1 MPRNSRIFHHFGVR
15 FWEAVLCREISL
27 ESRSVSGSPRV
38 CDLLERNDGGR
49 RDCHGFFGDFA
60 VDDVWR
66 LRCILGLPGAV
77 NDREVSVSVA
87 IWKVR
92 IIKEM
97 QTRED
102 DVSIEIARKMKS
114 ERNSRS
120 KNPAACVS
128 HGIYIVLSQTWVA
141 AVNPNYFFR
150 RTKVR
155 LYRAVMS
162 TNSGG

>member
-15 FWEAVLCREISL
+15 FWEAVLCREISR
-27 ESRSVSGSPRV
+27 ESRSVSGSLRV

-49 RDCHGFFGDFA
+49 RDCHGFFGDFV

-66 LRCILGLPGAV
+66 LRCILGLPGTV
-77 NDREVSVSVA
+77 NDREVSVRVA

-97 QTRED
+97 QKWED
-102 DVSIEIARKMKS
+102 DVSIEIARKMKP
-114 ERNSRS
+114 ERNPRS
-120 KNPAACVS
+120 KNPASCVS
-128 HGIYIVLSQTWVA
+128 HGIYVVLSQTWGGGGE
-141 AVNPNYFFR
+141 PKLFFR

-155 LYRAVMS
+155 L
-162 TNSGG
+162 